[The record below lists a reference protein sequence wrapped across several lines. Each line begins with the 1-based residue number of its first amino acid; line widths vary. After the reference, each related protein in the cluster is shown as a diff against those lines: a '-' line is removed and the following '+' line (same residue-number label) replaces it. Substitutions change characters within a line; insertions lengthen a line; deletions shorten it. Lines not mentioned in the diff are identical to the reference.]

1 MSCNNPTKLSQMG
14 STKNNMDKLNYLTD
28 NHCDIKNLI
37 ECQPCCRLDELEHR
51 LDAIDIQID
60 VINKCLQKMQRY
72 WGPQIDKEAEEI
84 SALNASSKTLTTDF
98 QDLHTK
104 IDQQKQYTDAEIAKQ
119 NTLMQSQQAS
129 MQQQLQAQ
137 MQAQNSDLGNQIAGL
152 NNGNSTYVTQSQYS
166 QQEVSNSQKYA
177 TQSDLSTVKSSIDNI
192 KSQMT
197 QMMTQQACISSTCN
211 T

>member
-1 MSCNNPTKLSQMG
+1 
-14 STKNNMDKLNYLTD
+14 
-28 NHCDIKNLI
+28 
-37 ECQPCCRLDELEHR
+37 ELEHR

-60 VINKCLQKMQRY
+60 VINKCLQKLTSY
-72 WGPQIDKEAEEI
+72 WGPQIDKDAEEI

-104 IDQQKQYTDAEIAKQ
+104 IDKQQQYTDAEIAKQ

-137 MQAQNSDLGNQIAGL
+137 NSDLGNQIAGL
-152 NNGNSTYVTQSQYS
+152 NSGNSTYVTQSQYM
-166 QQEVSNSQKYA
+166 QNEVSNSQKYA
-177 TQSDLSTVKSSIDNI
+177 SQSDLSTVKSSIDNI

>member
-1 MSCNNPTKLSQMG
+1 MSCSNPTKLSQMG

-28 NHCDIKNLI
+28 NHCDIKHLI
-37 ECQPCCRLDELEHR
+37 DCQPCCRLDDLELR
-51 LDAIDIQID
+51 LDDIDTKIE
-60 VINKCLQKMQRY
+60 VINKCLQKIQSY
-72 WGPQIDKEAEEI
+72 FGDTINKEAEEI
-84 SALNASSKTLTTDF
+84 SALNSTSKSLTTDF

-129 MQQQLQAQ
+129 IQQQL
-137 MQAQNSDLGNQIAGL
+137 QAQNSDLGNQIAGL
-152 NNGNSTYVTQSQYS
+152 NSGNSTYVTQSQYT

>member
-28 NHCDIKNLI
+28 NHCDIKHLI
-37 ECQPCCRLDELEHR
+37 DCQPCCRLDELELR
-51 LDAIDIQID
+51 LDDIDTKIE
-60 VINKCLQKMQRY
+60 VINKCLQKIQSY

-84 SALNASSKTLTTDF
+84 SALNSTSKTLTTDF

-119 NTLMQSQQAS
+119 NTLMQSQQTS

-137 MQAQNSDLGNQIAGL
+137 KSDLGNQIAGL
-152 NNGNSTYVTQSQYS
+152 NSGNSTYVTNSQLM

-177 TQSDLSTVKSSIDNI
+177 TQSDLNTVKSSIDNI